1 MRSYKG
7 AGPRSPYLG
16 TAQGRGQG
24 RAGRGGGGVGGAGRH
39 WDAIAI
45 RLSGVGEGLG
55 MHWGGAIKQGPSG
68 PEWGRV
74 GPGGAGWGWACIDM
88 QLNNSKLVLG
98 AEWGG
103 VGPGGVGHALGF
115 N

>member
-16 TAQGRGQG
+16 TDQARGQG

-45 RLSGVGEGLG
+45 
-55 MHWGGAIKQGPSG
+55 KQ
-68 PEWGRV
+68 
-74 GPGGAGWGWACIDM
+74 
-88 QLNNSKLVLG
+88 L
-98 AEWGG
+98 
-103 VGPGGVGHALGF
+103 
-115 N
+115 